1 MRPSPQNQTAAMNW
15 KCIVIGKGNKGAI
28 MTPSLFFNDP
38 VGWAAPQN
46 SFVFIYSVESNP
58 ICSTNFLFHNNP
70 SYFLGKSMILGVALY
85 RFLGMRS

>member
-1 MRPSPQNQTAAMNW
+1 
-15 KCIVIGKGNKGAI
+15 

-38 VGWAAPQN
+38 VSWAAPQN

-70 SYFLGKSMILGVALY
+70 SYLFGKKYDS
-85 RFLGMRS
+85 RSRSLSVSWHEELAPCLKRSGIAR